1 MDIHVKIDIMAFWRF
16 GVFMKR
22 ATVYFEEDLHKA
34 LKMKSAEIS
43 TSVSDL
49 VNDAV
54 RSALFEDA
62 EDLEAFKE
70 REKEPVID
78 FESFVTSLKED
89 GKL

>member
-1 MDIHVKIDIMAFWRF
+1 
-16 GVFMKR
+16 MKR

-43 TSVSDL
+43 SPVSDL

-54 RSALFEDA
+54 RFALLDDA

-70 REKEPVID
+70 RENEPVID
-78 FESFVTSLKED
+78 FETFVASLKDD

>member
-1 MDIHVKIDIMAFWRF
+1 
-16 GVFMKR
+16 MKR

-34 LKMKSAEIS
+34 LKMKSAE
-43 TSVSDL
+43 VSSPVSEL

-54 RSALFEDA
+54 RAALLEDA

-78 FESFVTSLKED
+78 FEAFVASLKD
-89 GKL
+89 HGKL

>member
-1 MDIHVKIDIMAFWRF
+1 
-16 GVFMKR
+16 MKR

-43 TSVSDL
+43 LPISEL

-54 RSALFEDA
+54 RSSLFEDA
-62 EDLEAFKE
+62 EDLETFRE
-70 REKEPVID
+70 REKESVID
-78 FESFVTSLKED
+78 FETLVTTLKKN

>member
-1 MDIHVKIDIMAFWRF
+1 
-16 GVFMKR
+16 MKR

-54 RSALFEDA
+54 RYALLEDA
-62 EDLEAFKE
+62 EDLKAFKD
-70 REKEPVID
+70 RENESVID
-78 FESFVTSLKED
+78 FETFVASLKDD

>member
-1 MDIHVKIDIMAFWRF
+1 
-16 GVFMKR
+16 MKR

-43 TSVSDL
+43 APVSEL

-62 EDLEAFKE
+62 EDLEAFKA
-70 REKEPVID
+70 RENEPIID
-78 FESFVTSLKED
+78 FEAFVTSLMQD

>member
-1 MDIHVKIDIMAFWRF
+1 
-16 GVFMKR
+16 MKR
-22 ATVYFEEDLHKA
+22 ATVYFEEDLHRA

-43 TSVSDL
+43 TPVSDL

-62 EDLEAFKE
+62 EDLETFRE
-70 REKEPVID
+70 RETEPTID
-78 FESFVTSLKED
+78 FETFVTSLKQD

>member
-1 MDIHVKIDIMAFWRF
+1 
-16 GVFMKR
+16 MKR
-22 ATVYFEEDLHKA
+22 TTVYFEEELHKA

-43 TSVSDL
+43 LPVSDL

-54 RSALFEDA
+54 RAAFLEDA

-70 REKEPVID
+70 RENEPVLD
-78 FESFVTSLKED
+78 FETFVASLKKN

>member
-1 MDIHVKIDIMAFWRF
+1 
-16 GVFMKR
+16 MKR
-22 ATVYFEEDLHKA
+22 TTVYFEEDLHRA

-43 TSVSDL
+43 SPVSDL

-54 RSALFEDA
+54 RSALLKDA

-70 REKEPVID
+70 REHEPVID
-78 FESFVTSLKED
+78 FEAFVASLKKD

>member
-1 MDIHVKIDIMAFWRF
+1 
-16 GVFMKR
+16 MKR

-43 TSVSDL
+43 TPVSDL

-54 RSALFEDA
+54 RYALLEDA
-62 EDLEAFKE
+62 KDLKAFKD
-70 REKEPVID
+70 RENEPVID
-78 FESFVTSLKED
+78 FETFVASLKED

>member
-1 MDIHVKIDIMAFWRF
+1 
-16 GVFMKR
+16 MKR

-43 TSVSDL
+43 APVSEL

-54 RSALFEDA
+54 RSALLEDA
-62 EDLEAFKE
+62 EDLEAFKA
-70 REKEPVID
+70 RENEAVID
-78 FESFVTSLKED
+78 FEAFVTSLMQD

>member
-1 MDIHVKIDIMAFWRF
+1 
-16 GVFMKR
+16 MKR
-22 ATVYFEEDLHKA
+22 ATVYFEESLHKA

-43 TSVSDL
+43 TPVSDL

-54 RSALFEDA
+54 RSALLEDA

-70 REKEPVID
+70 RENEPVID
-78 FESFVTSLKED
+78 FEAFVASLKEN

>member
-1 MDIHVKIDIMAFWRF
+1 
-16 GVFMKR
+16 MKR
-22 ATVYFEEDLHKA
+22 ATVYFEEELHKA

-43 TSVSDL
+43 SSVSDL

-54 RSALFEDA
+54 RSALLEDA

-70 REKEPVID
+70 RENEPVID
-78 FESFVTSLKED
+78 FEAFVTSLKDD

>member
-1 MDIHVKIDIMAFWRF
+1 
-16 GVFMKR
+16 MKR
-22 ATVYFEEDLHKA
+22 ATVYFEESLHKA

-43 TSVSDL
+43 TPVSDL

-54 RSALFEDA
+54 RSALLEDA

-70 REKEPVID
+70 RENEAVID
-78 FESFVTSLKED
+78 FEAFVASLKEN

>member
-1 MDIHVKIDIMAFWRF
+1 
-16 GVFMKR
+16 MKR
-22 ATVYFEEDLHKA
+22 ATVYFEEELHKA

-43 TSVSDL
+43 VPVSDL

-54 RSALFEDA
+54 RSALLEDA

-70 REKEPVID
+70 RANEPTID
-78 FESFVTSLKED
+78 FEAFVTSLKKD

>member
-1 MDIHVKIDIMAFWRF
+1 
-16 GVFMKR
+16 MKR
-22 ATVYFEEDLHKA
+22 VTVYFEESLHKA

-43 TSVSDL
+43 TPVSDL

-54 RSALFEDA
+54 RSALLEDA

-70 REKEPVID
+70 RENEPVID
-78 FESFVTSLKED
+78 FEAFVASLKEN

>member
-1 MDIHVKIDIMAFWRF
+1 
-16 GVFMKR
+16 MKR
-22 ATVYFEEDLHKA
+22 TTVYFEEDLHKA

-43 TSVSDL
+43 TPVSDL

-54 RSALFEDA
+54 RAALLVDA

-70 REKEPVID
+70 REHEAVID
-78 FESFVTSLKED
+78 FEAFVASLKEN